1 MGLLERLYR
10 GTEPCVYMWVIRIWQ
25 SRQPNTL
32 FSGPL
37 GLGLWSWVW
46 TLNRIPS
53 PDPMER
59 LDISCNENMSAPV
72 STELLMQATQP
83 KQKGWGFCL

>member
-1 MGLLERLYR
+1 MGWLERLYR
-10 GTEPCVYMWVIRIWQ
+10 GTEPCVYMWVVSIWQ

-46 TLNRIPS
+46 TLNREFHHLI
-53 PDPMER
+53 
-59 LDISCNENMSAPV
+59 
-72 STELLMQATQP
+72 QW
-83 KQKGWGFCL
+83 KG